1 MSLSYVDA
9 DKIDDVFVK
18 TTNYYNDIEYW
29 FELSR
34 DCVTIEKVKMI
45 LAYYCIL
52 EKIEMFMLCLRM

>member
-34 DCVTIEKVKMI
+34 DCVTIEKVKII
-45 LAYYCIL
+45 LAYYCVL
-52 EKIEMFMLCLRM
+52 QKD